1 MEKIHL
7 PSPKIGDKIEVRTHF
22 GNKICVIDKVD
33 EKTIHFKNGSF
44 GLEVNSER
52 VQPQSKEWR
61 GSKFYYS
68 SFN

>member
-1 MEKIHL
+1 MSKL
-7 PSPKIGDKIEVRTHF
+7 TSPMLGDKIQVRTSL
-22 GNKICVIDKVD
+22 GSKLCVIDKID
-33 EKTIHFKNGSF
+33 EKTIHFKNKSF

-52 VQPQSKEWR
+52 VQSQSKEWR

>member
-1 MEKIHL
+1 MSKL
-7 PSPKIGDKIEVRTHF
+7 TSPNIGDKIQVITSL
-22 GNKICVIDKVD
+22 GSKLCVIDKIA
-33 EKTIHFKNGSF
+33 EKTIHFKNKSF

-52 VQPQSKEWR
+52 VQSQSKEWR

>member
-1 MEKIHL
+1 MINL
-7 PSPKIGDKIEVRTHF
+7 PSPMLGDKIQVITSL
-22 GNKICVIDKVD
+22 GSKLCVIDKIG
-33 EKTIHFKNGSF
+33 EKTIHFKNKSF

-52 VQPQSKEWR
+52 VQSQSKEWR

>member
-1 MEKIHL
+1 MSKL
-7 PSPKIGDKIEVRTHF
+7 PPPMLGDKIQVITSL
-22 GNKICVIDKVD
+22 GSKLCVIDKITD
-33 EKTIHFKNGSF
+33 KTIHFLNKSF

-52 VQPQSKEWR
+52 VQSQSKEWR

>member
-1 MEKIHL
+1 MSKL
-7 PSPKIGDKIEVRTHF
+7 PSPMLGDKIQVVTSLGSRL
-22 GNKICVIDKVD
+22 CVIDKIT
-33 EKTIHFKNGSF
+33 EKKIHFKNKSF

-52 VQPQSKEWR
+52 VQYQSKEWR

>member
-1 MEKIHL
+1 MKGQI
-7 PSPKIGDKIEVRTHF
+7 PSPNIGDKIQVRTSL
-22 GNKICVIDKVD
+22 GSRLCVIDKVS
-33 EKTIHFKNGSF
+33 EKTIHFKNKSF

-52 VQPQSKEWR
+52 VQYQSQEWR